1 MLGLYGPNET
11 FTTTGK
17 TNQVNNGLLFIDYIN
32 AAMTVIQGITTST
45 ASVVKRELNIQMC
58 KLYIVKSLRRAF
70 ASGFIGSVATA
81 QVLLDIKSS
90 TAALLSRMQT
100 DGYLT
105 EYTDPSVEQDATDP
119 TQVNISLGYTP
130 TYGINRIYIKFS
142 INGTTAV

>member
-1 MLGLYGPNET
+1 M
-11 FTTTGK
+11 
-17 TNQVNNGLLFIDYIN
+17 
-32 AAMTVIQGITTST
+32 
-45 ASVVKRELNIQMC
+45 
-58 KLYIVKSLRRAF
+58 KSLRRAF

>member
-1 MLGLYGPNET
+1 
-11 FTTTGK
+11 
-17 TNQVNNGLLFIDYIN
+17 
-32 AAMTVIQGITTST
+32 
-45 ASVVKRELNIQMC
+45 
-58 KLYIVKSLRRAF
+58 
-70 ASGFIGSVATA
+70 
-81 QVLLDIKSS
+81 
-90 TAALLSRMQT
+90 MQT